1 MFKCGQLDV
10 VVVDAACIL
19 YPVALARFAVTREA
33 AGMLGKGWFG
43 CKQKGQRGGSRS
55 PVDICALLLPCC
67 AVSRATGRGENAGA
81 KLAATIEVCVRIS
94 PWQWRL
100 WRTAMGPVSVDPQR

>member
-43 CKQKGQRGGSRS
+43 CKQKGRRGVTFPRPHPC
-55 PVDICALLLPCC
+55 PVAP
-67 AVSRATGRGENAGA
+67 
-81 KLAATIEVCVRIS
+81 
-94 PWQWRL
+94 
-100 WRTAMGPVSVDPQR
+100 